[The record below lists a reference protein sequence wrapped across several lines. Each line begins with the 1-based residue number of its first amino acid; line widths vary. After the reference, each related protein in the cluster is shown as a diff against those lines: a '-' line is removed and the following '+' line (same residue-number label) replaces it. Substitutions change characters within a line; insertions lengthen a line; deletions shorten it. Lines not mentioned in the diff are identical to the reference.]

1 MNILSKKVTVSYL
14 FKLLL
19 VSAGLVLWPSA
30 VFAGTSTADVSAASD
45 FTGTIAGSD
54 LASKVKTY
62 LYCNATSGDQKCSMA
77 VYVPVS
83 VDGSISPTLRS
94 SVTLAITSIAS
105 NTTSAL
111 SESIALSTLGAGTQL
126 LAWTTLS
133 SDSDWDFSL
142 DNTMP
147 GDGGGAM
154 NNTNLS
160 SLAAGDILVK
170 PSNADAVKQLTFDDK
185 VCFSG
190 SSNADYKYVAVGDA
204 LTSQHVTPVSV
215 TTTRVATDH
224 VAFLLSKASAEF
236 DRDTIG
242 SAKNFTIVYTQTVLA
257 NSITADATDCAADG

>member
-126 LAWTTLS
+126 LAWTGLS
-133 SDSDWDFSL
+133 SASDWDFSL
-142 DNTMP
+142 TNTMP
-147 GDGGGAM
+147 GDGAGAM
-154 NNTNLS
+154 NNVNAS
-160 SLAAGDILVK
+160 SLASGDILVK
-170 PSNADAVKQLTFDDK
+170 PTNAGEVKQLTFDDK
-185 VCFSG
+185 VCFNGNSA
-190 SSNADYKYVAVGDA
+190 ADYNYTTADV
-204 LTSQHVTPVSV
+204 LTSHHPSAVSV
-215 TTTRVATDH
+215 TTTRAATDH

-242 SAKNFTIVYTQTVLA
+242 SAKNFTIIYSQTVLA
-257 NSITADATDCAADG
+257 NSITTDAADCPSDG